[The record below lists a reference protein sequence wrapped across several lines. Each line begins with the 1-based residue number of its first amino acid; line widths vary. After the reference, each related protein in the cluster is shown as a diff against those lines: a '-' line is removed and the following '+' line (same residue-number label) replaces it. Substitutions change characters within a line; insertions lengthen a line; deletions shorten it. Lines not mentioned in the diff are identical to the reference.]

1 MNDLEEIF
9 LIPYLCT
16 KTDIKKDCKVQPM
29 QTLRTC
35 KVSKLCKN
43 QSF

>member
-16 KTDIKKDCKVQPM
+16 KTDIKKTAKFN
-29 QTLRTC
+29 
-35 KVSKLCKN
+35 LCKH
-43 QSF
+43 